1 MRKNLLIEEIGTKH
15 LLIVPISKKYR
26 KFIFEEFTSD
36 VTTHMYPKPAKNIKE
51 TDEFIINSL
60 RGLRKGDNLQM
71 VILNAKT
78 SEFLGCVGLHH
89 LDKKTPEL
97 GVWLKK
103 SAHGKAYGKE
113 AIIAMKS
120 WADKNLPYD
129 YLLYPVVDKNIPS
142 RKIPEL
148 LGAKI
153 AREYNETNLS
163 GIKHHLLEYRIY
175 KK

>member
-51 TDEFIINSL
+51 RDEFIINSL

-78 SEFLGCVGLHH
+78 SEFFRLC
-89 LDKKTPEL
+89 
-97 GVWLKK
+97 GVT
-103 SAHGKAYGKE
+103 S
-113 AIIAMKS
+113 S
-120 WADKNLPYD
+120 
-129 YLLYPVVDKNIPS
+129 
-142 RKIPEL
+142 
-148 LGAKI
+148 
-153 AREYNETNLS
+153 
-163 GIKHHLLEYRIY
+163 
-175 KK
+175 